1 MTIMNTRENFIP
13 SLTNYSKPGKKIA
26 AAQWH
31 RSTDVASETNRH
43 LERCKAQHLPVFPRG
58 AGTRTWTA
66 LTKITH
72 VKRWGA

>member
-31 RSTDVASETNRH
+31 RSSALFALRARVLPNQFARWIEKRVK
-43 LERCKAQHLPVFPRG
+43 CKKANS
-58 AGTRTWTA
+58 
-66 LTKITH
+66 TKSDKGR
-72 VKRWGA
+72 KR